1 MALQRAPLLFLGA
14 VLGAFVPG
22 TCCGSLS
29 HSLCYS
35 YLHLSEPSQGPPQS
49 FIGGYLDDQPISRF
63 DSHTRKMEPLVSW
76 VKEVEEGTFLPFES
90 VFRADLEKLSKLGH
104 RAGGEQRQ
112 HHLWPPMDSG
122 AVMKLCAG
130 LSCKVRGCAGAHLRG
145 NSAWRGGGLRRGL
158 LSPSHPPLS
167 WTLPGLHTLQAILG
181 CEIKK
186 DGNKGGFLR
195 YGYNRWDIIS
205 FQNETLRLGAAQPQ
219 AEKVKEDDDPEWSE
233 KVNVFLEKTCI
244 VWLQRYLSY
253 RKDALK
259 RAEPPV
265 GKVTRK
271 EVDDSLEI
279 LICQASGFYL
289 KEIQA
294 TWMRDK
300 EVWNNE
306 TLHRNVAPNSDGTY
320 YVRLSTKINPKER
333 QRFRCRLE
341 HEGLQEPLVLAWQ
354 DKTATMWWIPVA
366 IVAAINV
373 GLWILFL
380 RAQGI
385 LWQLEVPEGSGS
397 RSANM
402 TQARKESAV
411 AQKVELLSRAV
422 GDV

>member
-1 MALQRAPLLFLGA
+1 MS
-14 VLGAFVPG
+14 
-22 TCCGSLS
+22 SLS

-49 FIGGYLDDQPISRF
+49 FIGGYLDDQPIARF

-90 VFRADLEKLSKLGH
+90 VFRADLEKLSKLGR
-104 RAGGEQRQ
+104 RAG
-112 HHLWPPMDSG
+112 
-122 AVMKLCAG
+122 
-130 LSCKVRGCAGAHLRG
+130 
-145 NSAWRGGGLRRGL
+145 
-158 LSPSHPPLS
+158 
-167 WTLPGLHTLQAILG
+167 GLHTLQAILG

-205 FQNETLRLGAAQPQ
+205 FQNETLKWG
-219 AEKVKEDDDPEWSE
+219 

-333 QRFRCRLE
+333 QHFRCRLE
-341 HEGLQEPLVLAWQ
+341 HEGLQEPLVLAWE